1 MTYFSLFLSHL
12 SYATFSLVDHVAIL
26 CKIKFLKW
34 SEEYVEYLAF
44 CIWFVGLI
52 TSLTFNVVKLRLS
65 FKKEAEL
72 KTLVVNNMTPKQIF
86 ELLDQLSST
95 RRNYCINAVRNL
107 GDILVALDKM
117 KVPQTILGTNLNK
130 LVVALGGLTA
140 AVISIYHMYVK
151 ELYPND
157 ENEENSDS
165 RIFERKNK
173 KQQLHD
179 HSGEEDFKK

>member
-1 MTYFSLFLSHL
+1 M
-12 SYATFSLVDHVAIL
+12 DHVAIL

-44 CIWFVGLI
+44 SIWFVGLI

-86 ELLDQLSST
+86 ELLDQLSLT

-117 KVPQTILGTNLNK
+117 KVPQTVLGTNLNK

-151 ELYPND
+151 EL
-157 ENEENSDS
+157 
-165 RIFERKNK
+165 
-173 KQQLHD
+173 
-179 HSGEEDFKK
+179 